1 VIISSFFETK
11 PLQYIDRGSRGCILP
26 EVEKV
31 TKRIVCGSAPHP
43 ALGLGPQ
50 GYSPL
55 PFEIPLDPPLSYII
69 RTMNE

>member
-1 VIISSFFETK
+1 
-11 PLQYIDRGSRGCILP
+11 
-26 EVEKV
+26 
-31 TKRIVCGSAPHP
+31 VCGSAPHP
-43 ALGLGPQ
+43 GLGLGPQ